1 MKCQKNILF
10 FFLSY
15 SFFKLTFEQIE
26 NPIIFDDEANIK
38 TAYVGNDIVYIVNK
52 PDNTTI
58 GLYKK
63 GNISNHDA
71 KILNYKDI
79 LKKNDSSFIIIGS
92 NDDTYNNLCFQIF
105 SIQSNIVRRETTVCP
120 SISFSNLF
128 KMEARYIENN
138 VLIIYTIEARDLFC
152 YSINLNSYNQVKRS
166 VKIDTVPPEGEVSL
180 SNSHIKCDSFDDIN
194 FFCIYYYKTA
204 TSWFMNYFYGIFNSI
219 MLDQGNI
226 CSDRMCSYGNLISFK
241 DLKGQKYLICY
252 TKINFSSNRIMG
264 VICQYI
270 YIENNKVKMENTYNF
285 WKDSDL
291 DYKDKPI
298 ILYQYKNS
306 LFILFDCKTS
316 KMEYSRIILFSP
328 DLKLNIDSNIF
339 YAESSFASINLLN
352 NDQYIYFIFQQ
363 GNTQIIERDLLS
375 SLTIED
381 SIMLSNNNSYFFN
394 FTFDS
399 LNKDYVQF
407 SMDDDLFLYINGE
420 SINTNE
426 PIELSTLPYNSKFS
440 FTKKNSPGIF
450 DNYILFMKNKID
462 IRYQYFSLIKKITI
476 IVCYESCQKC
486 KSDEIGTY
494 ENNLCSQCIFGINYP
509 KNDEISSGYYNC
521 YKKDDTRIQDFYL
534 DYQTNSFHK
543 CNSTCKTCNTN
554 KSCLSCKD
562 NYYFIAN
569 ENMEINPDFCY
580 KELENKDY
588 YFENNAGIHYPD
600 QSTIVNTVYKK
611 CFNSCSACHGKGTEV
626 DNNCKEC
633 NSGFKKYAFSEQ
645 QCLLNKIPY
654 YYWEFRNNNIYEIS
668 QCNNSVILYGE
679 NKGLCVEDCQ
689 NYKSPYLTTSMFFTV
704 YNCHNQTYCVPLN
717 ICRRG
722 EKNNQKFIINYE
734 NSTCYRTIGCN
745 FSDIYESEDIFYPD
759 TFPDP
764 TDAPVIP
771 NTTIIIPTEAPKKE
785 IIIRNKTEEILTRA
799 KIWRVFDETKKG
811 GKFYDKFSNF
821 DNNLAYDY
829 IQLHNK
835 EEKSNEGNGTG
846 IYLVSTI
853 FYNNFTINIYPLDI
867 EDFVYNNVIIPNNL
881 GFVNFT
887 ELLFP
892 YFFDYENNTS
902 LYIIVIL
909 LESKCENSSINDL
922 NYYFFKFDEETEDF
936 DEIKLSSNILKMNA
950 DNINIIYPLKNYY
963 NNNSKLNTK
972 NTEKLINTIKDMY
985 KMNEKIELSNIDNIF
1000 YNDICELY
1008 TTEVNTDMSLND
1020 RRDEFY
1026 VNESLCE
1033 NNCTLNKIFDK
1044 DLKIIKA
1051 LCKCNIK
1058 YNFTSNENAG
1068 KKFDIPHK
1076 SSYNIEAFLC
1086 IKETFNSLNLSKN
1099 IIFWVLLI
1107 VIIFFIVMLLCYI
1120 FYGNKILKRIFNLG
1134 SNLDTSS
1141 DYNSIKINK
1150 NSEIKIVENDELRR
1164 KESSKKND
1172 LIIIP
1177 KVEKEEKSLSKISK
1191 IEKQDSIP
1199 SNENLNIIMNNNNN
1213 NINNINNI
1221 NNNNVISKFEIS
1233 KLDQEKNLNPN
1244 SAIIS
1249 DNNNEKIEIKK
1260 KEKNS
1265 YKYNPP
1271 KKKKEEK
1278 KNDSMLTK
1286 TNNEEKDLIS
1296 SDISFSKNY
1305 KNKENNN
1312 SEISFE
1318 NISREKPVLIDNLLN
1333 NGEMLENNYLD
1344 YPLRFENNLILEMYR
1359 DALDLY
1365 NDEVDSNEIN
1375 QILHH
1380 FKTMEDYYIPETKE
1394 KEKLGKKKLLK
1405 RKNPRIIKLLDGE
1418 DLFYPGE
1425 KNYESEN
1432 YYEDDYHK
1440 KMNMNKKQYQESGED
1455 TLLDNKLLIKNEN
1468 KNIINKRTK
1477 NKNAKKDLIE
1487 NSKQE
1492 SENSE
1497 EKEIKLREKRKR
1509 KINFLQSLEKKDS
1522 SKKSDSK
1529 YGKEEDYK
1537 NARLKTDFEEDGKI
1551 LVKSTL
1557 KYLGKEGLSS
1567 DENSSFSKNIKN
1579 KSFNSTINDK
1589 NNLFFSKNNLIIDD
1603 NLKPGKKHKILQ
1615 LRDEEQIKK
1624 DKKNKKKKK
1633 QKRYIKNKKENS
1645 EIKESDEIK
1654 IDYNKASDFE
1664 IFYDKALGSS
1674 ISSFMA
1680 TGGDKAMIE
1689 ENIFLYYWKY
1699 FKKRE
1704 LFLVCFFDKKDT
1716 VPFFIRYSSF
1726 FFCLIFIFMINCFF
1740 FFEKNVHKRYINALE
1755 GKSNDI
1761 SFYFKNEFVNTI
1773 YVALISIVF
1782 KMIIVKLVLNRAF
1795 KIKKK
1800 DKKMMHRSYEKKIS
1814 ESEFDDLE
1822 EKRIDYLIKY
1832 HIRMIIFFVLLFILS
1847 LFFSYICVSYGGVFK
1862 NSTNYFFFG
1871 LLFSVIL
1878 SFAFCAVICFIIV
1891 GINKIARC
1899 LKNRCLLSTYVVFST
1914 AY

>member
-1 MKCQKNILF
+1 MKRKNF
-10 FFLSY
+10 FFILIFIY
-15 SFFKLTFEQIE
+15 SSLKIFLAEDFYNGNGVKPIYISDKIIYIINKSDNNQIMIFKNET
-26 NPIIFDDEANIK
+26 
-38 TAYVGNDIVYIVNK
+38 
-52 PDNTTI
+52 
-58 GLYKK
+58 KK
-63 GNISNHDA
+63 F
-71 KILNYKDI
+71 NYSSLIRNNKDI
-79 LKKNDSSFIIIGS
+79 IKINDSDFIIIGLHNNNS
-92 NDDTYNNLCFQIF
+92 ICYQRCRFDDTNNIKTDELKCLDKMLN
-105 SIQSNIVRRETTVCP
+105 SNSKIDG
-120 SISFSNLF
+120 
-128 KMEARYIENN
+128 RYIKDDK
-138 VLIIYTIEARDLFC
+138 LLIYTQESNGF
-152 YSINLNSYNQVKRS
+152 YSYLVNINNNPYIQNTVTINQNIGMS
-166 VKIDTVPPEGEVSL
+166 GY
-180 SNSHIKCDSFDDIN
+180 IKCDSFDGES
-194 FFCIYYYKTA
+194 FFCIYYYQDSGSLK
-204 TSWFMNYFYGIFNSI
+204 MRYYYGNFNSNQN
-219 MLDQGNI
+219 QGLSGEI
-226 CSDRMCSYGNLISFK
+226 CSERCSFGNLIK
-241 DLKGQKYLICY
+241 VNDIIKKYLICY
-252 TKINFSSNRIMG
+252 TRTLTEGSENNL
-264 VICQYI
+264 ICQYF
-270 YIENNKVKMENTYNF
+270 YFENNQIKKEQETELLSEKKDELIKMPLNLYIYGNT
-285 WKDSDL
+285 
-291 DYKDKPI
+291 
-298 ILYQYKNS
+298 
-306 LFILFDCKTS
+306 LFIQYYYNSGFLFAMK
-316 KMEYSRIILFSP
+316 IIIFPP
-328 DLKLNIDSNIF
+328 DLKFIIHTQAIGSTTDGYNFLNLIINNASIFYIYEFTSTTSTTTTIEEKKLLNINNDTKIILSQNNSFSQGISFFGNNYVVFSWDENIEL
-339 YAESSFASINLLN
+339 YNGNNYVNTKELLN
-352 NDQYIYFIFQQ
+352 LTTISTSTNFSIRKKNAIGFFHNYFCYI
-363 GNTQIIERDLLS
+363 
-375 SLTIED
+375 
-381 SIMLSNNNSYFFN
+381 NNN
-394 FTFDS
+394 
-399 LNKDYVQF
+399 NK
-407 SMDDDLFLYINGE
+407 G
-420 SINTNE
+420 
-426 PIELSTLPYNSKFS
+426 
-440 FTKKNSPGIF
+440 
-450 DNYILFMKNKID
+450 NYE
-462 IRYQYFSLIKKITI
+462 YFSLISKMDVTI
-476 IVCYESCQKC
+476 CYDLCNECIPEKEGNPENHLCTSCIKEYYPISTEYKNEGFNCYSRSDPFVNNYYLKDGKYYRCDESCKNC
-486 KSDEIGTY
+486 TDANNCISCNNNYYFKATKNDKIIPGLCFTGIDKKYYLNSSVNIVHMNVTNNIVYKDCYNSCLTCSGEGSY
-494 ENNLCSQCIFGINYP
+494 ENNNCIECDEDNNYFAYAINTHQCLR
-509 KNDEISSGYYNC
+509 D
-521 YKKDDTRIQDFYL
+521 
-534 DYQTNSFHK
+534 
-543 CNSTCKTCNTN
+543 
-554 KSCLSCKD
+554 
-562 NYYFIAN
+562 
-569 ENMEINPDFCY
+569 
-580 KELENKDY
+580 KDY
-588 YFENNAGIHYPD
+588 YLKNL
-600 QSTIVNTVYKK
+600 K
-611 CFNSCSACHGKGTEV
+611 
-626 DNNCKEC
+626 
-633 NSGFKKYAFSEQ
+633 
-645 QCLLNKIPY
+645 
-654 YYWEFRNNNIYEIS
+654 YWEFKNNNIEPVDNCDKYIIIYEPNRG
-668 QCNNSVILYGE
+668 QCVDDCE
-679 NKGLCVEDCQ
+679 NFI
-689 NYKSPYLTTSMFFTV
+689 NPYLTTTMFFKLN
-704 YNCHNQTYCVPLN
+704 NCSNFSYCIPLDKC
-717 ICRRG
+717 IIG
-722 EKNNQKFIINYE
+722 ADKIQEKNKKFIIDYKNH
-734 NSTCYRTIGCN
+734 TCIRTEECSI
-745 FSDIYESEDIFYPD
+745 DIFREY
-759 TFPDP
+759 DP
-764 TDAPVIP
+764 FESDNIEIIE
-771 NTTIIIPTEAPKKE
+771 TTIMPSTPIPIFTTVPTIPRKQKDMDDK
-785 IIIRNKTEEILTRA
+785 RNEILTRA
-799 KIWRVFDETKKG
+799 KITRSFNEDKDYSKFDTFDENLVEKYIALQKLITETSLKE
-811 GKFYDKFSNF
+811 
-821 DNNLAYDY
+821 DNY
-829 IQLHNK
+829 
-835 EEKSNEGNGTG
+835 TG
-846 IYLVSTI
+846 IFLINTI
-853 FYNNFTINIYPLDI
+853 NYNNFTINIYPLDI
-867 EDFVYNNVIIPNNL
+867 EEYFYKNIIIPNNL

-887 ELLFP
+887 EIVPSFIE
-892 YFFDYENNTS
+892 YEVNTS
-902 LYIIVIL
+902 LYIIIVL

-922 NYYFFKFDEETEDF
+922 NYYFFTYDEETDDSYKIDLLSNNSIEMNGD
-936 DEIKLSSNILKMNA
+936 KL
-950 DNINIIYPLKNYY
+950 NIIYPLKNYI
-963 NNNSKLNTK
+963 NNNSKLSK
-972 NTEKLINTIKDMY
+972 RNTESLIENLNNMS
-985 KMNEKIELSNIDNIF
+985 KIELSNIDDPF
-1000 YNDICELY
+1000 FTDICELY
-1008 TTEVNTDMSLND
+1008 TTEVKTDMTLRD
-1020 RRDEFY
+1020 RKEEFY

-1033 NNCTLNKIFDK
+1033 NNCTLNKVLDK
-1044 DLKIIKA
+1044 DSKTIKA
-1051 LCKCNIK
+1051 LCQCDIK
-1058 YNFTSNENAG
+1058 YNYSSNENAG

-1076 SSYNIEAFLC
+1076 SSYNIKAFIC

-1107 VIIFFIVMLLCYI
+1107 VIIFFIIMLLCYI
-1120 FYGNKILKRIFNLG
+1120 FYGNKILKRIFKLG

-1233 KLDQEKNLNPN
+1233 KLDQEKKLNPN

-1380 FKTMEDYYIPETKE
+1380 FKTMEDYYIPESKE

-1425 KNYESEN
+1425 KNYESDN

-1615 LRDEEQIKK
+1615 LRDEEQTKK

-1716 VPFFIRYSSF
+1716 VPFFIRYSSL
-1726 FFCLIFIFMINCFF
+1726 FFCLIFIFMVNCFF